1 MAAFSLFR
9 GINMAVVTSCENRGY
24 ESFLELEGLP
34 EQLTLTENA
43 AERANLSLESNEIS
57 INERESEL
65 PSEVGSEYAPS
76 LWFESASGPGA
87 PSRASESE
95 RSARVMD
102 LQVEQAKREAQRRL
116 EEERKRAEN
125 LEQERQL
132 QEHRRIRELEYE
144 AEKLRLEA

>member
-1 MAAFSLFR
+1 M
-9 GINMAVVTSCENRGY
+9 
-24 ESFLELEGLP
+24 
-34 EQLTLTENA
+34 
-43 AERANLSLESNEIS
+43 SLESNEIS

-76 LWFESASGPGA
+76 LRFESASGPSA

-102 LQVEQAKREAQRRL
+102 LQVEQANREAQRRL